1 MQCGAKT
8 GNHMETIKKGD
19 LYLFKEAIEEAK
31 GLGNFDFKYRLVL
44 VEMEV
49 DKHLKVLQE
58 LKKEKEFSELQAGRE
73 SIIAKY
79 AEKDETG
86 QVILYEKP
94 GGVGAIVEGK
104 GFPKIVGDEKELTK
118 EIEQYLADNKEK
130 IDECEEAYQAWLK
143 SLEEEVTDFNFKP
156 IPYKL
161 FPDGI
166 SYDSLKKLF
175 KLIDNA
181 ES

>member
-58 LKKEKEFSELQAGRE
+58 LKKGKKSSQLQAGRE

-79 AEKDETG
+79 AEKR
-86 QVILYEKP
+86 
-94 GGVGAIVEGK
+94 
-104 GFPKIVGDEKELTK
+104 
-118 EIEQYLADNKEK
+118 
-130 IDECEEAYQAWLK
+130 
-143 SLEEEVTDFNFKP
+143 
-156 IPYKL
+156 
-161 FPDGI
+161 
-166 SYDSLKKLF
+166 
-175 KLIDNA
+175 
-181 ES
+181 